1 MDNKFNKFYSF
12 VVIVVAVAVG
22 LIITGNFVA
31 ASVVSLIGLFLM
43 LMMDQIIGPGAEK
56 RVQRNWI
63 LVSGILSVVSIILL
77 IIN

>member
-1 MDNKFNKFYSF
+1 MDSKFNKFYSII
-12 VVIVVAVAVG
+12 VILVAVVVG

-31 ASVVSLIGLFLM
+31 ASVVSLIGLCLM

-63 LVSGILSVVSIILL
+63 LVSGLLSVVSIILL

>member
-1 MDNKFNKFYSF
+1 MDNKFNKFYSI
-12 VVIVVAVAVG
+12 VVIGVAVAVG

-63 LVSGILSVVSIILL
+63 LVSGILSAVSIILL